1 MAKANGPQTYIR
13 HQEAIIARPDSRPDS
28 RPDLPGIKVPTLVV
42 VGDSDTITI
51 PEAAKEMAAGIPGA
65 KLVIIPNAGHMALVE
80 QPEVVTAA
88 TAKWLKQFP
97 PHQRNVPRG
106 SVERSAGPMSD
117 WEPRNSPFGDILNTN
132 NWKGLTGASR
142 GIDFR

>member
-13 HQEAIIARPDSRPDS
+13 HQEAIIAQPDS

-65 KLVIIPNAGHMALVE
+65 KLVIIPNAGH
-80 QPEVVTAA
+80 
-88 TAKWLKQFP
+88 W
-97 PHQRNVPRG
+97 
-106 SVERSAGPMSD
+106 S
-117 WEPRNSPFGDILNTN
+117 N
-132 NWKGLTGASR
+132 NRRL
-142 GIDFR
+142 